1 MRFLMFLLMLSG
13 VSFGQLSV
21 ASRIESYTEFKTPP
35 RLIGNRT
42 YYATESKVAE
52 GQMAF
57 VVVTGPAD
65 LIRVKAKRMTIV
77 DSRIVIERAG
87 VEKIGQREFA
97 ITGTGTYTVEVTGF
111 SQSDVEEY
119 PEFEI
124 TLSATPP
131 KPDPTPEPKPPV
143 PPGPLTSFRVIFVK
157 ESGSTLSAEQTSIP
171 GAKSVRDYLTS
182 KTTPEGGLAGWRE
195 YDPQQNVAN
204 EQSKMKAMWV
214 VAKSS
219 LTTIPALVVEVNGKV
234 NVLPYPKNVAD
245 AIKVLKGYGGE

>member
-1 MRFLMFLLMLSG
+1 MRFLMFLLILSG
-13 VSFGQLSV
+13 VSLGQLSV
-21 ASRIESYTEFKTPP
+21 VTRIESYTEFKTPP

-65 LIRVKAKRMTIV
+65 LVRVKAKRMTIV
-77 DSRIVIERAG
+77 DSRIVVERAS
-87 VEKIGQREFA
+87 VEKIGLREFA

-111 SQSDVEEY
+111 SESDVEDY
-119 PEFEI
+119 PEFDI
-124 TLSATPP
+124 TLGALPP
-131 KPDPTPEPKPPV
+131 KPDDPNPNPK

-157 ESGSTLSAEQTSIP
+157 ESGSTLNPEQTSIP
-171 GAKSVRDYLTS
+171 GAKAVRDYLTS

-195 YDPQQNVAN
+195 YDPQQNVTN
-204 EQSKMKAMWV
+204 EQSKMKAMWA

-219 LTTIPALVVEVNGKV
+219 LTTIPCLVVERNGKV
-234 NVLPYPKNVAD
+234 DVLPYPKNVAETV
-245 AIKVLKGYGGE
+245 KTLKGYAGE